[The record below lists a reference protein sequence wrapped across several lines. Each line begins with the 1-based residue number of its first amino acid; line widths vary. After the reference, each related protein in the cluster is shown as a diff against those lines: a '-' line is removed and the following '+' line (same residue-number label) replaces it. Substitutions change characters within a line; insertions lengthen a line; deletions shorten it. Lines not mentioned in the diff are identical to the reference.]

1 MVSALGGQALL
12 AVARDL
18 GSALVKLER
27 LLAWPLI
34 LLVRAYKLFVSPA
47 LPPSCKY
54 HPSCSAYAD
63 EALCRHGLVRGSLL
77 MTWRLCRCNPLS
89 RGGYDPVPG
98 SDPSIRRSRVLKLRL
113 RRQRPTRGE
122 AESRMLHPLEETP

>member
-1 MVSALGGQALL
+1 MLAVGRDLWRALL
-12 AVARDL
+12 
-18 GSALVKLER
+18 KLER

-34 LLVRAYKLFVSPA
+34 LLIRGYKLFVSPA

-98 SDPSIRRSRVLKLRL
+98 SDPSIHRTGGLKLRL
-113 RRQRPTRGE
+113 RRQRPTHGE
-122 AESRMLHPLEETP
+122 AERRTLHPLEETP

>member
-1 MVSALGGQALL
+1 MGGQALL
-12 AVARDL
+12 AAGRDL
-18 GSALVKLER
+18 WRALVKLER

-34 LLVRAYKLFVSPA
+34 LLVRGYKLFVSPA

-98 SDPSIRRSRVLKLRL
+98 SDPSTRPSGAKKLRL
-113 RRQRPTRGE
+113 RRPRPTRGE
-122 AESRMLHPLEETP
+122 PQSPVLHPLEETS

>member
-1 MVSALGGQALL
+1 
-12 AVARDL
+12 VAFGREVWR
-18 GSALVKLER
+18 AFVRFER

-34 LLVRAYKLFVSPA
+34 LLVRAYKLFISPA

-89 RGGYDPVPG
+89 HGGYDPVPG
-98 SDPSIRRSRVLKLRL
+98 THAREVRPARRVCLETLRVRRPVATDPALL
-113 RRQRPTRGE
+113 
-122 AESRMLHPLEETP
+122 PLEESS

>member
-1 MVSALGGQALL
+1 MFVR
-12 AVARDL
+12 V
-18 GSALVKLER
+18 ER

-54 HPSCSAYAD
+54 YPSCSAYAD

-89 RGGYDPVPG
+89 HGGYDPVPG
-98 SDPSIRRSRVLKLRL
+98 SQPTNERSGRRVCKKHLHVSAPRATTNTRA
-113 RRQRPTRGE
+113 RRPVSAGP
-122 AESRMLHPLEETP
+122 AFHPLEDSP